1 MQPRVSVIV
10 PVYNVERFLE
20 ECLDSVLAQT
30 FPDFEVV
37 CVNDGS
43 TDSSPLILEQ
53 YRARDERI
61 VVVSQENA
69 GLSAARNTGLRHAR
83 GEYVAFLDSDDYL
96 APSMLEKTVA
106 KADEA
111 GAQIVVFDYWL
122 YFDGTG
128 DTGTYRDQA
137 LYERLNGSVFDLAA
151 APEMARF
158 IGVWDR
164 LFRRDFIEENGLR
177 YIEGR
182 IYEDVSFC
190 VESLVRAERIALLS
204 DHLYYYRRD
213 VAGSITQNE
222 GASRRHKEDFLFM
235 QAFAQ
240 RCYAQ
245 ARVGDEVWRN
255 YAWYFVEYALMHQRQ
270 IHDYAFFREFFYR
283 ILLMASPSA
292 ARRAAARTWAAGYAG
307 AYPPP
312 EGNPPELFS
321 MGQVRTNPEQAVYRW
336 LVRGAHP
343 AATCG
348 YLKAMNVARR
358 LASAVLWRAKRLM
371 KG

>member
-20 ECLDSVLAQT
+20 ECLDSVLGQT
-30 FPDFEVV
+30 FSDFEVV

-43 TDSSPLILEQ
+43 TDSSPSILER

-61 VVVSQENA
+61 VVVTQENA

-96 APSMLEKTVA
+96 EPRMLEKTVA
-106 KADEA
+106 KAQETR
-111 GAQIVVFDYWL
+111 AQIVIFDYWL

-128 DTGTYRDQA
+128 ATGTYRDQA
-137 LYERLNGSVFDLAA
+137 LFGRLHGSVFDLRS
-151 APEMARF
+151 APEIARF

-177 YIEGR
+177 YVEGR

-190 VESLVRAERIALLS
+190 VESLVRANRIALLS
-204 DHLYYYRRD
+204 DHLYCYRRD

-235 QAFAQ
+235 QKLAQ
-240 RCYAQ
+240 RCYAR
-245 ARVGDEVWRN
+245 AGVSDEVWKN

-270 IHDYAFFREFFYR
+270 IHAYPFFREFFYR

-292 ARRAAARTWAAGYAG
+292 ARRAATRSWARAYVRD
-307 AYPPP
+307 YPPP
-312 EGNPPELFS
+312 HGDGPELFS
-321 MGQVRTNPEQAVYRW
+321 MGQERMNPEQAVYRW

-343 AATCG
+343 ALTCV
-348 YLKAMNVARR
+348 YLKIMNVCRR
-358 LASAVLWRAKRLM
+358 LVSAVLWRVKRLK